1 MEENN
6 KKYYISAMECWKGRE
21 DSDTDY
27 DAFRWHQWVRPLDL
41 SENEEELKPF
51 DGKLGFAFIGFC
63 SEQGVKRNK
72 GRVGTALAPDFI
84 RGQMS
89 NLPCSFSQEVKLFD
103 AGNILCDDISMED
116 GQRALGHAVEKLLKL
131 KLFPIVLGGGHE
143 TTFGWVSTRTFAAAV
158 SRSPNARPIWE
169 L

>member
-1 MEENN
+1 
-6 KKYYISAMECWKGRE
+6 
-21 DSDTDY
+21 
-27 DAFRWHQWVRPLDL
+27 
-41 SENEEELKPF
+41 
-51 DGKLGFAFIGFC
+51 
-63 SEQGVKRNK
+63 
-72 GRVGTALAPDFI
+72 
-84 RGQMS
+84 MS

-143 TTFGWVSTRTFAAAV
+143 TTFGHFLGEYQNLRGGSITQ
-158 SRSPNARPIWE
+158 PNARPIWE

>member
-103 AGNILCDDISMED
+103 AGNILCDDISM
-116 GQRALGHAVEKLLKL
+116 
-131 KLFPIVLGGGHE
+131 
-143 TTFGWVSTRTFAAAV
+143 
-158 SRSPNARPIWE
+158 
-169 L
+169 